1 MTDEII
7 RTAAVVAAAALLAAP
22 YWQQIV
28 ERITQAIDAAKSHGP
43 ALARL
48 AAAGL
53 IVAAAW
59 GKIPLPS
66 FPTAPSVVTY
76 PAVATPSD
84 EMRAS
89 VTGVVDAFR
98 SAPISDRLVWSQVWA
113 KAAVVVE
120 GDAVLTETVFTDTRS
135 LRGFVV
141 LAIDIGWRRLGG
153 NPPGKY
159 SGLREAVESAF
170 ASVIGE
176 EDVPVTLDLRKRF
189 AELCRALA
197 WAALPPQG

>member
-22 YWQQIV
+22 YWQQIA

-176 EDVPVTLDLRKRF
+176 EDVPVTPDLRKRF

>member
-1 MTDEII
+1 MSDGII

-76 PAVATPSD
+76 PVVATPSD

-170 ASVIGE
+170 ASVIGA
-176 EDVPVTLDLRKRF
+176 EDVPVTPDLRKRF

>member
-1 MTDEII
+1 MSDGII
-7 RTAAVVAAAALLAAP
+7 RTAAVVAAVALLAAP
-22 YWQQIV
+22 YWQQIA

-43 ALARL
+43 AVARL

-170 ASVIGE
+170 AAVIGA
-176 EDVPVTLDLRKRF
+176 EDVPVTPDLRKRF

>member
-1 MTDEII
+1 MSDDII

-22 YWQQIV
+22 YRQQIV
-28 ERITQAIDAAKSHGP
+28 ERITQAVDTAKSHGP
-43 ALARL
+43 AIARI

-59 GKIPLPS
+59 GKIPMPTMPS
-66 FPTAPSVVTY
+66 APSVVTY
-76 PAVATPSD
+76 PVVATPSD

-89 VTGVVDAFR
+89 VAGVVDAFR
-98 SAPISDRLVWSQVWA
+98 AAPISDRLVWSQVWA
-113 KAAVVVE
+113 KAALVVE

-159 SGLREAVESAF
+159 SGLRESVESAF
-170 ASVIGE
+170 ASVIGT
-176 EDVPVTLDLRKRF
+176 EDVAVTPDLRKRF

>member
-7 RTAAVVAAAALLAAP
+7 RTAAVVAAAVLLAAP

-170 ASVIGE
+170 ASVIGA
-176 EDVPVTLDLRKRF
+176 EDVPVTPDLRKRF

>member
-1 MTDEII
+1 MSDEII

-159 SGLREAVESAF
+159 SGLRESVESAF
-170 ASVIGE
+170 AAVIGA
-176 EDVPVTLDLRKRF
+176 EDVPVTPDLRKRF

>member
-170 ASVIGE
+170 ASVIGA
-176 EDVPVTLDLRKRF
+176 EDVPVTPDLRKRF

>member
-1 MTDEII
+1 MTDGII
-7 RTAAVVAAAALLAAP
+7 RTAAVVAAAVLLAAP

-170 ASVIGE
+170 ASVIGA
-176 EDVPVTLDLRKRF
+176 EDVPVTPDLRKRF

>member
-7 RTAAVVAAAALLAAP
+7 RTAAVVAAVALVAAP
-22 YWQQIV
+22 YWPHVAKYLAEATETARRHWPTIGRAV
-28 ERITQAIDAAKSHGP
+28 AAC
-43 ALARL
+43 L
-48 AAAGL
+48 L
-53 IVAAAW
+53 IAAAW
-59 GKIPLPS
+59 GTIPMPS
-66 FPTAPSVVTY
+66 LPTAPSVVTY

-170 ASVIGE
+170 ASVIGA
-176 EDVPVTLDLRKRF
+176 EDVPVTPDLRKRF

>member
-1 MTDEII
+1 MSDGII

-22 YWQQIV
+22 YWQQIA

-43 ALARL
+43 AVARL

-176 EDVPVTLDLRKRF
+176 EDVPVTPDLRKRF

>member
-1 MTDEII
+1 MNDGII

-170 ASVIGE
+170 ASVIGA
-176 EDVPVTLDLRKRF
+176 EDVPVTPDLRKRF

>member
-159 SGLREAVESAF
+159 SGLRESVESAF
-170 ASVIGE
+170 AAVIGA
-176 EDVPVTLDLRKRF
+176 EDVPVTPDLRKRF

>member
-1 MTDEII
+1 MSDEII

-22 YWQQIV
+22 YWQQIA

-43 ALARL
+43 AVARL

-176 EDVPVTLDLRKRF
+176 EDVPVTPDLRKRF

>member
-1 MTDEII
+1 MSDGII

-170 ASVIGE
+170 ASVIGA
-176 EDVPVTLDLRKRF
+176 EDVPVTPDLRKRF

>member
-1 MTDEII
+1 MSDGII

-22 YWQQIV
+22 YWQQIA

-170 ASVIGE
+170 ASVIGA
-176 EDVPVTLDLRKRF
+176 EDVPVTPDLRKRF